1 MNVPRE
7 VYDDAER
14 HALAA
19 QACLST
25 AASVLDAENFPD
37 DLVTARL
44 MDRATQLAA
53 HVADLG
59 LEIAEAGRAGTLCEV
74 ITLQPVAQGLGRI
87 AEPCEPV
94 RFTNVR
100 MLGRAQ
106 EQHMELL
113 AHSVAHRQCYF
124 DFRAR
129 HAPHRPWAV
138 DTMGALM
145 TLACEATLEIEA

>member
-44 MDRATQLAA
+44 IDRATQLAA

-74 ITLQPVAQGLGRI
+74 ITLPARDPERI
-87 AEPCEPV
+87 PEPAARRRQVDLREEEH
-94 RFTNVR
+94 
-100 MLGRAQ
+100 LK
-106 EQHMELL
+106 LL
-113 AHSVAHRQCYF
+113 AHSVIHRQVYF
-124 DFRAR
+124 SSMAKSPLPSLSF
-129 HAPHRPWAV
+129 
-138 DTMGALM
+138 DTEGALI